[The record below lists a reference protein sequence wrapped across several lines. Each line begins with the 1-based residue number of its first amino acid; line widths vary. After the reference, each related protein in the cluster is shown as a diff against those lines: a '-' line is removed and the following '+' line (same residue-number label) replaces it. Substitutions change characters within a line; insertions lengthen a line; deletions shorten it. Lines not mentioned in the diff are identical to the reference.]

1 MDRPS
6 LQLVRWVALRS
17 LAIGLLVSAS
27 PALAQPGVRLR
38 YDVDTV
44 AGCPDEAALRALVA
58 SRIGGVP
65 YVDDGLWQ
73 VHVLVRV
80 ADAGLEAQ
88 VSLVGPDGE
97 ARGQHTLVSEGD
109 CVALIS
115 SVALTL
121 SLVHDVVREE
131 AASEPASD
139 PTAAAHEPLVPDAP
153 ERPPALASVDTVD
166 RTDSRHEDGDAS
178 APVVLPA
185 IRWWIGGGP
194 VLGYG
199 LLPSASLGLRAVV
212 ALGGESMYMR
222 VGFRADLPRP
232 INTGAP
238 VLRLGWL
245 VSTLAVC
252 GRWRAVDACALGR
265 VAVAYV
271 PPGVRT
277 TAPRPRSVNGG
288 AGVELGFRVW
298 GRGRAQLQAH
308 VGVAVPFARTR
319 ILVDDVTLFRERP
332 VDVTAG
338 LGVLWGQP

>member
-1 MDRPS
+1 M
-6 LQLVRWVALRS
+6 LVA
-17 LAIGLLVSAS
+17 AS
-27 PALAQPGVRLR
+27 PALAQPSVRLR

-65 YVDDGLWQ
+65 YADDGLWQ
-73 VHVLVRV
+73 VHVLVRD

-88 VSLVGPDGE
+88 VSLLGPDGSV
-97 ARGQHTLVSEGD
+97 RGQHTLASDGD

-131 AASEPASD
+131 TAGEVASEPASD
-139 PTAAAHEPLVPDAP
+139 PSAAAHEPVVPDAP
-153 ERPPALASVDTVD
+153 ERPPALSRVDPVEL
-166 RTDSRHEDGDAS
+166 TDSGREYDEAP

-185 IRWWIGGGP
+185 IRWWLGVGP

-199 LLPSASLGLRAVV
+199 LLPSASLGLRAVA
-212 ALGGESMYMR
+212 ALGGESMYLR
-222 VGFRADLPRP
+222 AGFRADWPRP

-245 VSTLAVC
+245 MSTLAVC
-252 GRWRAVDACALGR
+252 GRWRAVNACALGR

-271 PPGVRT
+271 PPRAGT
-277 TAPRPRSVNGG
+277 TGPRPRSVNGG
-288 AGVELGFRVW
+288 AGAELGFRVW

-319 ILVDDVTLFRERP
+319 IFVDDVLLFRERP
-332 VDVTAG
+332 VDITAG